1 MMERDNN
8 PAAPLTLVPIAQ
20 ALQGS
25 GADCSQQMV
34 EIARWC
40 TSYLCN
46 PHPELGRSGAVCPWS
61 PPAIKRE
68 TFWLVD
74 VTLAGRDDEAIAAQL
89 SGLIDTFKQR
99 APHSGSATQFKTI
112 VCVLHGLD
120 DPARVNHY
128 HALLK
133 PRFLAA
139 GLMLG
144 EFYSHCPKPGLR
156 SDHFN
161 PLRSPV
167 PLLVVREMVELDIAF
182 LSDQPQ
188 FVEAYLRTHGAR
200 ARIGINSVLHQEDRL
215 SLSNEQW
222 EVLRRIANR

>member
-20 ALQGS
+20 ALEGI
-25 GADCSQQMV
+25 GADRSEQMV

-40 TSYLCN
+40 QSYLCN

-74 VTLAGRDDEAIAAQL
+74 VALAGRDDEAIATQL